1 MRSRSWGR
9 QTGGIAPR
17 GSGADAPQRIT
28 FAAVSPPVEV
38 NVTERSAEM
47 DSVPE
52 VESVLL
58 ERRPDGQVPGLQ
70 GQCAR
75 VLRQ

>member
-1 MRSRSWGR
+1 MGAANRWDR
-9 QTGGIAPR
+9 TP